1 MSSGIR
7 VVVQARSGVFQRSLR
22 WLSGSRAAAGER
34 AGRDAEGKPHSAI
47 GTWLERLAVPAL
59 VAVFLLDAGLR
70 ASIRPLWFD
79 ELLAF
84 HVARL
89 PDLGS
94 LWTALRQAADGQPP
108 LTHLLIRS
116 SQAFLG
122 EGELATRLPSLL
134 GFGAM
139 SAAIYMVYWAARGP
153 PLRHRRRTV
162 RLEHLGI

>member
-7 VVVQARSGVFQRSLR
+7 AAVQATSGVFQRSLR
-22 WLSGSRAAAGER
+22 WLSGSRAAGM
-34 AGRDAEGKPHSAI
+34 DAEGKPHSPM
-47 GTWLERLAVPAL
+47 GTWLERLAAPAL
-59 VAVFLLDAGLR
+59 VVVFFLDAGLR

-108 LTHLLIRS
+108 LVHLLIRFS
-116 SQAFLG
+116 HALLG

-139 SAAIYMVYWAARGP
+139 SAAIYWFIGRRAGRLYGIAAV
-153 PLRHRRRTV
+153 L
-162 RLEHLGI
+162 